1 MKKCLITLLA
11 LVLFFSFSLSSAAH
25 ALNYSGNLGNPSTF
39 ETMAEVRENGASA
52 MQPYNEKVTYAPH
65 PVLENY
71 PGETTYVYR
80 SANMYGRNGA
90 VRINTNILVFA
101 EHSFAGKEEALTY
114 LKDLGLIDI
123 IEKAIGSI
131 VLVTPA
137 DSEKG
142 FSAADQ
148 KNYYALQTAMFS
160 INAGSNVN
168 GENIRYADAL
178 YYGGYGY
185 YYVIGIDGGATFL
198 NNYVAGTLD
207 YVSRIGGML
216 LINGKMDRIRN
227 VAAFVPVYLVNAPKD
242 VVEKYEK
249 ANGVD
254 AILRVGE
261 KTTSYNQAFPV
272 RQVVTVETE
281 QADSAALIQDAYYN
295 LFIKAVRGQEL
306 LQGINSA
313 STPYQ
318 GYSQDSAP
326 YSLSARNALINGIT
340 ADGIIEFTR
349 VEDRFGDIQTTA
361 GEYLQ
366 TWYEYL
372 PEEIVK
378 GTAKEGTIPMILAL
392 HGGGD
397 DPRQFVDGQGFLK
410 LAGDERLVIV
420 APEKSALHAKDAN
433 DNSVLAQVL
442 PKLVKHV
449 LETYPEIDA
458 SRVYVTGY
466 SMGCIASF
474 DAIFGDPTLFAAAFP
489 QAGIAGVGPTEE
501 QAAKFAN
508 VDVPMVIS
516 TSEYD
521 SIKNVDPSNKGI
533 VAEFYQLISTCKKL
547 NGLQALPEADY
558 DAYPLSGFESDVYS
572 EKKLNGEYT
581 MHGWYFL
588 NEKGVP
594 MVGLAYVDDIIHCL
608 YPEYAGMV
616 WDFVKHYSRDLATGE
631 IVYNPYVH

>member
-1 MKKCLITLLA
+1 
-11 LVLFFSFSLSSAAH
+11 
-25 ALNYSGNLGNPSTF
+25 
-39 ETMAEVRENGASA
+39 
-52 MQPYNEKVTYAPH
+52 
-65 PVLENY
+65 
-71 PGETTYVYR
+71 
-80 SANMYGRNGA
+80 
-90 VRINTNILVFA
+90 
-101 EHSFAGKEEALTY
+101 
-114 LKDLGLIDI
+114 
-123 IEKAIGSI
+123 
-131 VLVTPA
+131 
-137 DSEKG
+137 
-142 FSAADQ
+142 
-148 KNYYALQTAMFS
+148 MFS
-160 INAGSNVN
+160 INAGSSAN
-168 GENIRYADAL
+168 GENVRYADPL

-185 YYVIGIDGGATFL
+185 FYVIGIDGGATFL

-216 LINGKMDRIRN
+216 LINGKMDRIRD
-227 VAAFVPVYLVNAPKD
+227 VAAFVPAYLANATKD
-242 VVEKYEK
+242 VVAKYEK
-249 ANGVD
+249 ANGVN
-254 AILRVGE
+254 AVLQEGS
-261 KTTSYNQAFPV
+261 KTTAYNQAFPA

-281 QADSAALIQDAYYN
+281 KADAAALIKDAYYN

-306 LQGINSA
+306 LQGLNSA

-326 YSLSARNALINGIT
+326 YSLSVRNALINGVT
-340 ADGIIEFTR
+340 SDGIYEFTR
-349 VEDRFGDIQTTA
+349 VDERFSDMKTTE

-378 GTAKEGTIPMILAL
+378 GTAKNGTIPMILAL

-397 DPRQFVDGQGFLK
+397 DPRQFVDGQGYLK
-410 LAGDERLVIV
+410 LAGDERLAII
-420 APEKSALHAKDAN
+420 APEKGSLHAKDAN
-433 DNSVLAQVL
+433 GNSVLAQVL
-442 PKLVKHV
+442 PKLVKYI
-449 LETYPEIDA
+449 LETYPAIDA

-474 DAIFGDPTLFAAAFP
+474 DAIFGEPTLFAAAFP

-508 VDVPMVIS
+508 VDVPLVIS

-521 SIKNVDPSNKGI
+521 SSKNVDPANKGI
-533 VAEFYQLISTCKKL
+533 VAEFYNLISTCKKL
-547 NGLQALPEADY
+547 NGLEALPEADY
-558 DAYPLSGFESDVYS
+558 VKYPRSGFKADVYT

-594 MVGLAYVDDIIHCL
+594 MVGLAYTDDIIHCL

-616 WDFVKHYSRDLATGE
+616 WDFLKHYSRDLTTGE
-631 IVYNPYVH
+631 VVYHPYVH